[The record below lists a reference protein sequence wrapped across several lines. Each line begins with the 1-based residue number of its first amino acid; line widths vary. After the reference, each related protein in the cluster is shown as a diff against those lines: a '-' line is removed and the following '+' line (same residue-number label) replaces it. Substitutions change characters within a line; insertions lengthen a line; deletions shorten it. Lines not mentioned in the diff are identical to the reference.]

1 MMTTYCKIFH
11 EWSQATN
18 ELHEFLEQREQTKLG
33 WSLPS
38 RDTNGRSQFLA
49 QQGIVCDSYSRNSK

>member
-18 ELHEFLEQREQTKLG
+18 ELHEFLEQLIRWRSKESSAIPIREIRNKYLVC
-33 WSLPS
+33 
-38 RDTNGRSQFLA
+38 A
-49 QQGIVCDSYSRNSK
+49 QPNS